1 MRDTI
6 ENGTEN
12 NGAGVL
18 LELKDLRTYFHLAEG
33 VVRAVDG
40 VNLTIK
46 RGRTLGVVGDVRP
59 LIDHARHR
67 LVRYACC
74 GRDVADGWLFRLT
87 CFHSA
92 PSAPCDRSRI
102 IIPPKP
108 YDVDVA
114 IPTSHGD
121 LGSWPRGGSHRLR
134 DAAWVAVAQEPG
146 SAI

>member
-1 MRDTI
+1 MSDTI

-12 NGAGVL
+12 NGADVL

-74 GRDVADGWLFRLT
+74 GSDVADGWLFRLT
-87 CFHSA
+87 RSHTA
-92 PSAPCDRSRI
+92 PSAERDRSRNI
-102 IIPPKP
+102 IAPKLP
-108 YDVDVA
+108 YVNVA
-114 IPTSHGD
+114 IPTSHGG
-121 LGSWPRGGSHRLR
+121 LRSWAGGGSHRLQ
-134 DAAWVAVAQEPG
+134 DAAWVARAQELG
-146 SAI
+146 RAI